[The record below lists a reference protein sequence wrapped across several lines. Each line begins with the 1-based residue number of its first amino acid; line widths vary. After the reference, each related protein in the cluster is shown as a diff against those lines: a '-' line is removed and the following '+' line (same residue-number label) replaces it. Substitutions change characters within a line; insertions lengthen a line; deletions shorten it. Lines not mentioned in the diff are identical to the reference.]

1 MHHCYDYLGTTV
13 AAKNEK
19 FWKIL
24 HSNFQFK
31 NKNNNNK
38 KQEIQVSNG
47 TFAIN

>member
-1 MHHCYDYLGTTV
+1 MNIQIKKNSAYAVRHCNDYLGATV

-38 KQEIQVSNG
+38 R
-47 TFAIN
+47 